1 MKDERL
7 LALINLQSVI
17 TRKYNLYRTHE
28 SIPERLEQLKGQ
40 LAKAETD
47 LESATSAVKENE
59 QTLIRSRKE
68 IKQVEEKLLSLQSKL
83 NQVKTTR
90 EYESRQKEIKMSRE
104 RIVELE
110 RYVTEIEAKTAS
122 LQEAV
127 SATEAG
133 LAALRSKLEPEI
145 RGLEGQ
151 SELFET
157 ELGKIEEVEQEK
169 RVGIPGE
176 ILQRVDKL
184 VLLRAGMAV
193 VPVVDGCCGGC
204 GIQLSPQTIQV
215 AKRGL
220 DLIQCDRCSSYVY
233 WDSDE
238 A

>member
-7 LALINLQSVI
+7 LALIDLQSVI

-28 SIPERLEQLKGQ
+28 SIPERLEQLRGQ
-40 LAKAETD
+40 LAKAETE
-47 LESATSAVKENE
+47 LETAASAVKENE
-59 QTLIRSRKE
+59 QALARSRKE
-68 IKQVEEKLLSLQSKL
+68 IKQVEEKLQSLQLKL

-90 EYESRQKEIKMSRE
+90 EYETRQKEIKLSRE
-104 RIVELE
+104 RIAELE
-110 RYVTEIEAKTAS
+110 RYVTETEGKTEL

-127 SATEAG
+127 KTAEAG
-133 LAALRSKLEPEI
+133 LEAVRAKVGPEI
-145 RGLEGQ
+145 ETLEGQ
-151 SELFET
+151 SELFEA
-157 ELGKIEEVEQEK
+157 ELAEIEGEEQEK
-169 RVGIPGE
+169 RVLVPGE

-184 VLLRAGMAV
+184 VLLRAGNAV

-233 WDSDE
+233 WDSD
-238 A
+238 